1 MIVRESTRSACTYTY
16 TPSLIHVTKIE
27 LAMERFCIDSC
38 VRGYHVYSDIWS
50 ASVGE
55 ELPCEREDGNSADPF
70 AVAIFCSLVPS
81 LPDLFNASEKGGGA
95 WYLTSRE

>member
-1 MIVRESTRSACTYTY
+1 MYVYVHAFSD
-16 TPSLIHVTKIE
+16 PKIE

-70 AVAIFCSLVPS
+70 AVAIFWAAVTDFTSL
-81 LPDLFNASEKGGGA
+81 
-95 WYLTSRE
+95 LTSARTLGAIVPDRGPLESRTSSAGRQ